1 MRKEEQ
7 PKRLLSVS
15 IKSGVAALSG
25 EGFTKDIARLALESS
40 GERPDHLVDTA
51 GEGGVIR

>member
-25 EGFTKDIARLALESS
+25 EGFTKDIACLALESS